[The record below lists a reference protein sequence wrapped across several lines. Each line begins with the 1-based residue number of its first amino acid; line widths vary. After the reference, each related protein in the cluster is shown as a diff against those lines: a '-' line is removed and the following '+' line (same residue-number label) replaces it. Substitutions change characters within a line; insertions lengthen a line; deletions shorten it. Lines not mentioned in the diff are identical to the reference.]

1 MKIIRSRWTALVALN
16 VIAWGLLGAYEVT
29 RAQTKGG
36 QLPFA
41 NSNEQRSDI
50 LSELREIKDLIKQ
63 QNELLRASGGK
74 EVPREAG
81 RR

>member
-1 MKIIRSRWTALVALN
+1 MKIIRSRWTALIALN
-16 VIAWGLLGAYEVT
+16 VVAWGLLGAYEAT
-29 RAQTKGG
+29 RAQRKGG

-50 LSELREIKDLIKQ
+50 LSELREIKELIKQ
-63 QNELLRASGGK
+63 QNELLRAGGGK
-74 EVPREAG
+74 EVPRETG